1 MRLCCARIKRSRKA
15 AVSLA
20 ADISRRLMYASSAAA
35 CDEALQPA
43 SEEPLSTR
51 QKIIQFVISVVVG
64 GGGSGSGGNCATK
77 KTTRRRGEWEH
88 WCEQER
94 DGEAEAVCTRRR
106 LHRSGLSC
114 RGHDERARAQYA
126 GYQRRRRRRRRRSQP
141 QGLFT
146 AHELN

>member
-51 QKIIQFVISVVVG
+51 QKIIQFVISVVG
-64 GGGSGSGGNCATK
+64 GGGSGSGSGGNCATK

-88 WCEQER
+88 WWEQER

-114 RGHDERARAQYA
+114 RGRDERARTI
-126 GYQRRRRRRRRRSQP
+126 RWLSTSP
-141 QGLFT
+141 QTTTT
-146 AHELN
+146 ATIATSRLVHST

>member
-35 CDEALQPA
+35 CDKPLKLA

-51 QKIIQFVISVVVG
+51 QKIIQFVISVVVGG

-88 WCEQER
+88 WWEQER

-114 RGHDERARAQYA
+114 RARDERARTI
-126 GYQRRRRRRRRRSQP
+126 RWLSTSP
-141 QGLFT
+141 QTTTTIATSRLVHST
-146 AHELN
+146 